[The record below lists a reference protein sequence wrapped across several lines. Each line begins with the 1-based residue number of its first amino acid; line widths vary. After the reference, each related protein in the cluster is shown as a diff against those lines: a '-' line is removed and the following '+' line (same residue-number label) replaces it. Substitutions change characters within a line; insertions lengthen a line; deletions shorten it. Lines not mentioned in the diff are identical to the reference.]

1 MASASKSG
9 EGAALRR
16 DAGAFQFF
24 AFAFGAVVGVGWAVV
39 LGDWLRQAG
48 PLGAIL
54 GLAAGGLFIICIG
67 LCYGEMAPLI
77 PSSGGEMAYAYEI
90 FGERLGF
97 ITGWMLSFIYITVAA
112 FEAISI
118 GWILSALIPGIEG
131 PVLYTSLGTEVHAG
145 TLAIGLVTMLAL
157 TELNVRGIKA
167 SGRAQDTLVVV
178 LLVMA
183 TVFVLAGVM
192 RGDVANL
199 VPYFQRSEGG
209 SIWPG
214 VLALFMTASFWF
226 GGFNVVPTMMEEKST
241 TTSYSKVGK
250 MIVLSIVI
258 GIVFKTMVVL
268 SASMTM
274 PWQKLTTMNIPAAS
288 AFEVALGSPMLAK
301 IVLVA
306 ALFGLLTTWNAM
318 FICASRVIYALGRS
332 HFLYPGFGTVHPR
345 FGSPVTAIRFTGGLA
360 AVVTLLGRNAILPIV
375 NSSSTCLTF
384 GYLVTCIGVVM
395 LRKSRANA
403 ERPFVVPG
411 GMVVIVLAIAG
422 ALFSFGLSLYQPWVD
437 AKGKLPLE
445 WVMLTS
451 WVVAGAVAWMLAGRV
466 REGFDKAERRRIV
479 LGEG

>member
-1 MASASKSG
+1 MAQ
-9 EGAALRR
+9 ALKR
-16 DAGAFQFF
+16 DVGAFQFF

-48 PLGAIL
+48 PIGAML

-97 ITGWMLSFIYITVAA
+97 ITGWMLSFIYITVAG

-131 PVLYTSLGTEVHAG
+131 PLLYTSLGAEVHAG
-145 TLAIGLVTMLAL
+145 TLAIGLLTMLGL
-157 TELNVRGIKA
+157 TELNVRGVKA
-167 SGRAQDTLVVV
+167 SGRAQNVLVVV
-178 LLVMA
+178 LLVLA
-183 TVFVLAGVM
+183 TAFILTGIV
-192 RGDVANL
+192 RGSTANL
-199 VPYFQRSEGG
+199 VPYFQRSVSG

-226 GGFNVVPTMMEEKST
+226 GGFNVIPTMMGEKSAA
-241 TTSYSKVGK
+241 TSYRKVGT
-250 MIVLSIVI
+250 MITLAIVI
-258 GIVFKTMVVL
+258 GIIFKTMVIF

-274 PWQKLTTMNIPAAS
+274 PWQKLTTMNIPAAA
-288 AFEVALGSPMLAK
+288 AFEVALGSAALAK
-301 IVLVA
+301 AVLVA
-306 ALFGLLTTWNAM
+306 ALLGLLSTWNAM
-318 FICASRVIYALGRS
+318 FICASRLLFALGRS
-332 HFLYPGFGTVHPR
+332 HLLFPALGTVHPAH
-345 FGSPVTAIRFTGGLA
+345 GSPVTAIRFVGGLA

-395 LRKSRANA
+395 LRKSRPTAD
-403 ERPFVVPG
+403 RPFVVPG
-411 GMVVIVLAIAG
+411 GMLIIVLAIAG
-422 ALFSFGLSLYQPWVD
+422 ALFSFGLSLYQPYVD

-445 WVMLTS
+445 WVMLVS
-451 WVVAGAVAWMLAGRV
+451 WVAIGGIAWVVMTKMREAFDRGA
-466 REGFDKAERRRIV
+466 RRKII